1 MTSGKLAA
9 LSVLVALGAVAAYAL
24 LLRVPVV
31 RNHPEGYVIAFALA
45 AALAALAVTC
55 AQPWRRLAWL
65 ALGLS
70 RVLLIAGAWFN
81 FVGARVPD
89 TPTVLRVGA
98 RPPDFTLPDAAGRP
112 VSLADAALWPGARGR
127 RAGWTGR
134 SAPGDGGDG
143 SLRDRALVLA
153 QPELSGPTRPR
164 RRPARRPFSL
174 GRSGRSAPRPPGAVE
189 ALAVRA

>member
-89 TPTVLRVGA
+89 TPTVLRVT
-98 RPPDFTLPDAAGRP
+98 RGRP
-112 VSLADAALWPGARGR
+112 ISRCPMRPV
-127 RAGWTGR
+127 GR
-134 SAPGDGGDG
+134 SRSRTRRYGLVHAGAGPGGQD
-143 SLRDRALVLA
+143 V
-153 QPELSGPTRPR
+153 P
-164 RRPARRPFSL
+164 RPATVVMDRSGIVRWFSL
-174 GRSGRSAPRPPGAVE
+174 SRNYQVRPDPDDV
-189 ALAVRA
+189 LRAVRSL